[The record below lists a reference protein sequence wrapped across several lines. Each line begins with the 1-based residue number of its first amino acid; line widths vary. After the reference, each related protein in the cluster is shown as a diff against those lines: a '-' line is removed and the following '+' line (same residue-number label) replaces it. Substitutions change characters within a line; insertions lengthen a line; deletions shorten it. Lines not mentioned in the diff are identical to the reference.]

1 MNNEPH
7 TQVKGDSIK
16 KVDGHELIIKK
27 MKFYTNNLLKL
38 LDQQEDWFFKRFE
51 YVQEGN
57 WKKAD
62 EIDDRYLKPL
72 EKKIQSLAKIAHE
85 DLI

>member
-1 MNNEPH
+1 MKNAN
-7 TQVKGDSIK
+7 DLSIK
-16 KVDGHELIIKK
+16 KISKDKVDVKK
-27 MKFYTNNLLKL
+27 ALFYTNNLLKL

-57 WKKAD
+57 WEKAD

-72 EKKIQSLAKIAHE
+72 ERKIQSLAKIAHE